1 VAAREAATFFET
13 TPVRYVPSWESNISS
28 EYLEHIWRCQIL
40 KTVLLLMKTNQSSK
54 AILVSY
60 FDRWRDN
67 SLLRPLTLHNATH
80 NDGFQ

>member
-1 VAAREAATFFET
+1 
-13 TPVRYVPSWESNISS
+13 
-28 EYLEHIWRCQIL
+28 
-40 KTVLLLMKTNQSSK
+40 MKTNQSSK